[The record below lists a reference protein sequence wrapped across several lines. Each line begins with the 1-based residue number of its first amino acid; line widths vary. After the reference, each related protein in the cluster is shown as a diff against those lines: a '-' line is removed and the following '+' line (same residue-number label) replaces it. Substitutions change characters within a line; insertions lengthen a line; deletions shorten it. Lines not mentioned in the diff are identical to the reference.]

1 MWYVKSSGASRS
13 SRHPRRP
20 TKEPIGE
27 AVGHARAQWAALT
40 QYCEDGDLTID
51 NNACERALRKVVT
64 GRETWL
70 FCGTDAGGERA
81 AILYSLVAT
90 CKAHGLDPWAYL
102 HDVLERIPSHPNRR
116 RADLL
121 PQQWKAPQITKP
133 A

>member
-70 FCGTDAGGERA
+70 FCGTDATSPAEVAAPGMVHPRLPIAASRA
-81 AILYSLVAT
+81 HRTLTRGS
-90 CKAHGLDPWAYL
+90 
-102 HDVLERIPSHPNRR
+102 RR
-116 RADLL
+116 QPR
-121 PQQWKAPQITKP
+121 Q
-133 A
+133 